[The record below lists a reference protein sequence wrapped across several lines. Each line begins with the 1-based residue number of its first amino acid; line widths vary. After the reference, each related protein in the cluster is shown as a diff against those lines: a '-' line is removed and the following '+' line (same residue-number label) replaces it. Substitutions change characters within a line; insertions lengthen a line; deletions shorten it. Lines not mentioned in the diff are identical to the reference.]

1 MFDIVAQCPA
11 LIKLSFQALLLY
23 TTFLRDIMQANAAR
37 PPRPPEV
44 GPRVFSIPNPD
55 AMCAESALCVVGAK
69 ENALGFRKN
78 RYAVRILDKTS
89 VSTILKQTLIPV
101 FKVDATLEGQTDI
114 ELFNRIRSKFTI
126 QQCCVVIVSTR
137 TNATISDVL
146 FKWCAEFTRCNPWT
160 YVIFHSLDVAW
171 LATENQNR

>member
-1 MFDIVAQCPA
+1 MNTCLFEIDLCIGKMKGNNMNVVP
-11 LIKLSFQALLLY
+11 ILLLAY
-23 TTFLRDIMQANAAR
+23 NRPQRIQHILEKLKTFGIQEVFISVDGPLAN
-37 PPRPPEV
+37 
-44 GPRVFSIPNPD
+44 D
-55 AMCAESALCVVGAK
+55 ESNK
-69 ENALGFRKN
+69 
-78 RYAVRILDKTS
+78 I
-89 VSTILKQTLIPV
+89 
-101 FKVDATLEGQTDI
+101 KVDATLEGQTDI